1 MEVFYFL
8 WFILSI
14 SFATRSTR
22 TWLVETESNQKV
34 PAIGKGKVE
43 LKDIEAG
50 QDYAD
55 SEEEWDDS
63 DSEEESD
70 DSDSEE
76 ESDIADS
83 EEESDSA
90 DSEEE
95 SKEKEGAKK
104 LERKETKHDAKFKS
118 KAEYKKGSKNETT
131 HADYNLNADQ
141 WVEFLG

>member
-34 PAIGKGKVE
+34 PEIGKGKVE

-50 QDYAD
+50 QDYA
-55 SEEEWDDS
+55 